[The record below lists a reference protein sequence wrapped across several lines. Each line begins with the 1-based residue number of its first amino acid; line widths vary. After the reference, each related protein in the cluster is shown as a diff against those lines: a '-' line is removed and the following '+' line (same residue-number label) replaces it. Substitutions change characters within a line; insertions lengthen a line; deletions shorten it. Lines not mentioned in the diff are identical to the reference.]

1 MKQLKKVFCSVILLT
16 FFTTLNTSAQVL
28 VNNVCVINEVTRTQ
42 TQHIV
47 IEQEINWIEI
57 PYNSHYTVWEHIIR
71 NTLPH
76 TDTQNASSLNI
87 TKECGTLL
95 KVDSYIAE
103 LNMFLKSQK
112 NLRYPKFMKITTVA
126 V

>member
-57 PYNSHYTVWEHIIR
+57 PYNSHYTVWEHYKKYAA
-71 NTLPH
+71 PYGY
-76 TDTQNASSLNI
+76 
-87 TKECGTLL
+87 TKCEFIE
-95 KVDSYIAE
+95 Y
-103 LNMFLKSQK
+103 N
-112 NLRYPKFMKITTVA
+112 
-126 V
+126 